1 MAEVN
6 VRIEC
11 DDEEN
16 AKRLFE
22 HMAAN
27 DLYTQGLEQDWCT
40 VGAWIKP
47 SNVTAI
53 EKFAR
58 AERINMTIETWPIDM
73 EYDDAEES
81 GDLETVGVSV

>member
-6 VRIEC
+6 ARIEC

-16 AKRLFE
+16 AQRLLE
-22 HMAAN
+22 HMQAN

-40 VGAWIKP
+40 VGAWINP
-47 SNVTAI
+47 SSVAAI

-58 AERINMTIETWPIDM
+58 AECINMTIETWPIDM
-73 EYDDAEES
+73 EYDDAEDS
-81 GDLETVGVSV
+81 GDLTTVSIRV